1 LFRKNFPIA
10 KKKAEKDPFFIA
22 VTKAPEEKEGF
33 AA

>member
-1 LFRKNFPIA
+1 MFRKNFPIA

-22 VTKAPEEKEGF
+22 VTNEEKEGF